1 MPLLVADDTTD
12 EEFFGTTKTTEKYRD
27 NFYSMCRDGPS
38 SWRNAT
44 VDSALRCRTVHFND
58 PYLKLGP
65 FKMEEKSD
73 RPFLVVFYD
82 FLTGKELK
90 VSGCFPRQSMGN
102 YSTDS
107 IFQAFSDV
115 DTRIFDRS
123 QTAAGRA
130 QKIRTSKQGWLRE
143 QDYKV
148 YSNWYE
154 TQEDTV
160 TQGPLVTVGA
170 KVSKRIELATRTTV
184 LRNTASE
191 PYQIVNYGLGGA

>member
-1 MPLLVADDTTD
+1 MTQETIKDRESRHRDDSAQNLVMDSGSKKAKRRNYIPLLVADDTTD

-82 FLTGKELK
+82 FLAGKELK
-90 VSGCFPRQSMGN
+90 VSGFSPR
-102 YSTDS
+102 
-107 IFQAFSDV
+107 
-115 DTRIFDRS
+115 R
-123 QTAAGRA
+123 
-130 QKIRTSKQGWLRE
+130 QK
-143 QDYKV
+143 
-148 YSNWYE
+148 
-154 TQEDTV
+154 
-160 TQGPLVTVGA
+160 
-170 KVSKRIELATRTTV
+170 
-184 LRNTASE
+184 
-191 PYQIVNYGLGGA
+191 YGKL